1 MNDQERMGVFC
12 RFMIEGFQA
21 GNPDLV
27 DELISED
34 VVDHQVGTAGTG
46 LEVHRKVKW
55 AIVDLKSWLPD
66 LEYTFDDMHCVGD
79 TVWARL
85 TARGTNLGSVFGKPP
100 TGRSIEITVMEVARI
115 DEHGQMVEHWGVPD
129 RYALL
134 AQLGLL
140 DNLFAGIRVGAAAH

>member
-1 MNDQERMGVFC
+1 
-12 RFMIEGFQA
+12 
-21 GNPDLV
+21 
-27 DELISED
+27 
-34 VVDHQVGTAGTG
+34 
-46 LEVHRKVKW
+46 
-55 AIVDLKSWLPD
+55 
-66 LEYTFDDMHCVGD
+66 MHCVGD

-100 TGRSIEITVMEVARI
+100 TGRSIEITVMEVVRI

-140 DNLFAGIRVGAAAH
+140 DDIFAGIKLVPQHTSRGASRVRTGAVTGRQDLGGRHSPRA